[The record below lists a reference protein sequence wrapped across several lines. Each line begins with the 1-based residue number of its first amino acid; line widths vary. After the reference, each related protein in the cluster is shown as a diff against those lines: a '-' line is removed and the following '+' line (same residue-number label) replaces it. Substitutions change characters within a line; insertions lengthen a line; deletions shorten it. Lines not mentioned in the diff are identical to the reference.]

1 MGRLINSGNVD
12 KVLSSSSRVKPVN
25 NTTETSN
32 TAGVNPNINAEG
44 GGEYTASSSSSI
56 GKKALKINYVGSARG
71 TNPL

>member
-25 NTTETSN
+25 NTGETSN

-44 GGEYTASSSSSI
+44 GGEYTASSYSK
-56 GKKALKINYVGSARG
+56 GKKALKITHVGSARG

>member
-1 MGRLINSGNVD
+1 MVRLINSGNVD

-32 TAGVNPNINAEG
+32 TGDNPNINAEA
-44 GGEYTASSSSSI
+44 GGEYTSSSSK
-56 GKKALKINYVGSARG
+56 GKKALKITHVGSARG

>member
-12 KVLSSSSRVKPVN
+12 KVLSSSSRVRPID

-32 TAGVNPNINAEG
+32 TDNINAEG
-44 GGEYTASSSSSI
+44 GGEYTASSSSI
-56 GKKALKINYVGSARG
+56 KGKKALKITHVGSARG

>member
-44 GGEYTASSSSSI
+44 GGEYTASSSK